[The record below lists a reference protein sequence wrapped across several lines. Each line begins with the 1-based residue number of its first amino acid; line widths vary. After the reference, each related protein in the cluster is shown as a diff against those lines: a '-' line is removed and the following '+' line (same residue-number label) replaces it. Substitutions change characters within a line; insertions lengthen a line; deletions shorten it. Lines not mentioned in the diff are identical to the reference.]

1 MGEMKHEQKIRL
13 INTDVRV
20 NMGIVWKSLA
30 IARLCRIE
38 DAKHQKIVRSYRRKR
53 MEERV

>member
-1 MGEMKHEQKIRL
+1 MKHEQKIRL

-38 DAKHQKIVRSYRRKR
+38 DAKHLKIVRSYRRKR